1 LVSSANIRPA
11 RKDYTGTNTL
21 AYFAVSD
28 EEKTKLMTLTPGG
41 GVALETVDDGL
52 VALHDPHNV
61 AAQLVPA
68 EELAVVRSGDDELTV
83 AEKRRTLCQIVI
95 NTS

>member
-1 LVSSANIRPA
+1 
-11 RKDYTGTNTL
+11 
-21 AYFAVSD
+21 
-28 EEKTKLMTLTPGG
+28 MTLTPGG
-41 GVALETVDDGL
+41 GVALEAVDDRL
-52 VALHDPHNV
+52 VALHDPDNV

-83 AEKRRTLCQIVI
+83 AEKKRILYQIVI